1 MDISRA
7 YFNAKIHESDPVYV
21 ELPPEIDA
29 PEGSCALL
37 RRHMYGTRRAAD
49 GWQTEYSSAL
59 IDLGFSQGVSS
70 PCVFRHDERQIMV
83 SVHGDDFTCSGARP
97 QLQWLEAGLRSKYE
111 LTVGARLGPGKDDDH
126 EDWC

>member
-7 YFNAKIHESDPVYV
+7 YFNAKIDESDPVYV